1 MDAYYSNS
9 GSIVDAINNGVTVE
23 GYDWMH
29 DYPDGNNNYY
39 YSYGKYQKTMKKYGE
54 IPDINLRNALK
65 ALVPDVFDGDKV
77 LTVAAL
83 NTEYFKNNTTLDLSN
98 KGITNLEGLQYFCGY
113 KNLILD
119 GNNLGEIDLSK
130 YAISTSYTAGPVDE
144 KGIQTFSAKNAGLT
158 KFISGD
164 Q

>member
-1 MDAYYSNS
+1 MESWWMDSYYSNS

-54 IPDINLRNALK
+54 IPDTNLRNALK

-83 NTEYFKNNTTLDLSN
+83 NTS
-98 KGITNLEGLQYFCGY
+98 GITRP
-113 KNLILD
+113 LILAIRESLIWKD
-119 GNNLGEIDLSK
+119 YNTSADTKTSFWMEI
-130 YAISTSYTAGPVDE
+130 IWE
-144 KGIQTFSAKNAGLT
+144 KSILVNTQSVPATR
-158 KFISGD
+158 
-164 Q
+164 QVR